1 VIHTIASEKR
11 LLEAKPGAEGVIARY
26 TNEQIGSK
34 LMAMGLLPGS
44 RIAIVRKAP
53 LGGGW
58 YIKANGF
65 FLALRDEEA
74 ASIVLK

>member
-1 VIHTIASEKR
+1 LGKTEKHEKR
-11 LLEAKPGAEGVIARY
+11 LSAARPGEEGRIASFA
-26 TNEQIGSK
+26 NAQIGSK

-44 RIAIVRKAP
+44 RVMVVRRAP

-58 YIKANGF
+58 YVKANGF

-74 ASIVLK
+74 SSVLLQ